1 MSQDDDLQNALRAV
15 WARRRPSIF
24 ERLAV
29 VENAIT
35 DALEGTLDDA
45 GRDEAERA
53 AHQIAGSAGTFGFDR
68 ASVHARALEHALR
81 DGPPQI
87 GDLPRLAG
95 LAQDLRAELERDD
108 VQGPPDDEDD
118 GRSGGDVGGDAG
130 PGGAGDPDRGGAS
143 GPGSA
148 PDGRG
153 GDATAPSGS
162 VTTATA
168 TARPAG
174 APGPLG
180 GPSAGPAAT
189 ATGPAD
195 VLVVGGDPG
204 RAARL
209 TDALLALG
217 LHADVLPGPAEARDA
232 LRRLA
237 PGALLLDASLPGGP
251 AAALALLDELADE
264 VPVLVV
270 DRDELLVRD
279 DVTSRR
285 AHGPLPADADVP
297 ATAAALSAL
306 RDRLRVSGT
315 PVAVSA
321 PGGAAREAIGAAL
334 RRAGLVVEAEDG
346 DVRPLLARARPELLV
361 LAGAA
366 DAVLAA
372 CRTVR
377 NDPRWS
383 ALPVLVVA
391 GEGGPSAEEAF
402 AAGADDHLQT
412 DPAAPAG
419 PAGALVGRV
428 RNRLV
433 RVRTLTRGG
442 SVTGP
447 DGAPGGPAVA
457 ADGSHPGEAP
467 GDDGVR
473 PTVDVVLVEDDPSI
487 VALLEHALDG
497 RGLTVRH
504 LGDGLQ
510 AATAL
515 AGDAPTVVGRV
526 VLLDWDLP
534 GIDGLRV
541 LRAMG
546 RNGALEHS
554 RVIMLTA
561 RAGER
566 EVLEALEAGA
576 TDHVA
581 KPFSLPVL
589 LQRVRGAMLR

>member
-1 MSQDDDLQNALRAV
+1 V
-15 WARRRPSIF
+15 
-24 ERLAV
+24 
-29 VENAIT
+29 
-35 DALEGTLDDA
+35 
-45 GRDEAERA
+45 
-53 AHQIAGSAGTFGFDR
+53 
-68 ASVHARALEHALR
+68 
-81 DGPPQI
+81 
-87 GDLPRLAG
+87 
-95 LAQDLRAELERDD
+95 
-108 VQGPPDDEDD
+108 
-118 GRSGGDVGGDAG
+118 
-130 PGGAGDPDRGGAS
+130 
-143 GPGSA
+143 
-148 PDGRG
+148 
-153 GDATAPSGS
+153 
-162 VTTATA
+162 
-168 TARPAG
+168 
-174 APGPLG
+174 
-180 GPSAGPAAT
+180 
-189 ATGPAD
+189 
-195 VLVVGGDPG
+195 
-204 RAARL
+204 
-209 TDALLALG
+209 
-217 LHADVLPGPAEARDA
+217 
-232 LRRLA
+232 
-237 PGALLLDASLPGGP
+237 LDAALPGGP
-251 AAALALLDELADE
+251 AAALALLDEIADE

-285 AHGPLPADADVP
+285 AHGPLPPDADVP
-297 ATAAALSAL
+297 ATAAAVSAL
-306 RDRLRVSGT
+306 RDRLRVAGT
-315 PVAVSA
+315 PVAVCGPA
-321 PGGAAREAIGAAL
+321 GAAREAVAAAL
-334 RRAGLVVEAEDG
+334 RRAGLAVEAEDG

-361 LAGAA
+361 LAGAPET
-366 DAVLAA
+366 VLAA

-383 ALPVLVVA
+383 TLPVLVVA

-402 AAGADDHLQT
+402 AAGADDHLHT
-412 DPAAPAG
+412 DPATPAG

-428 RNRLV
+428 RNRLI
-433 RVRTLTRGG
+433 RVRTLTR
-442 SVTGP
+442 TGTAGLP
-447 DGAPGGPAVA
+447 DGGPGAPSAPTDGADPDA
-457 ADGSHPGEAP
+457 ATGEE
-467 GDDGVR
+467 GVR

-515 AGDAPTVVGRV
+515 AGDAPAVVGRV